1 MGGAPVGPFKPQVHA
16 VASATPLHSSEEPE
30 SPESAGSLLV
40 TGRIHRGHPY
50 PVAGLPSK
58 TSWNWAPCHWWEGA
72 PRPAI
77 GKADQ
82 SSHPGRHALC
92 PDGRGEASEL
102 GLWQHPE
109 WPAFDWNR
117 GVATGGGGCATSRT
131 GRDGVGRTAV
141 AAIVL
146 SSMTFAAIVG
156 SASTARAD
164 GEISAFASP
173 EVFSPGGI
181 TAGPDGARWFD
192 QHLDDSI
199 GRMTTAGVV
208 TNLYTDPS
216 ITRPTGIT
224 SGPDGAVWFTNFA
237 SVDRITTSGAISSF
251 TDPSI
256 HCAGAITTGPDD
268 ALWFTNCN
276 SIGRITTSGAVSSFA
291 DPGIVDTGFD
301 HVRSGRLAVVHRR
314 GRRHQRQLH
323 RTDHHLGRGDHLHR
337 SRHPESRFDRERPRR
352 RPGGSPTAVPSGGSP
367 PQGRSRPIPTPMGR
381 WTSRRVRTGPCGSRQ
396 RMDACSTGALD
407 RCTTADRSHH
417 HLGGD
422 HRFRDPEPVQPQHL
436 LPGIHHRRV

>member
-1 MGGAPVGPFKPQVHA
+1 MRNVSNRPR
-16 VASATPLHSSEEPE
+16 
-30 SPESAGSLLV
+30 
-40 TGRIHRGHPY
+40 RI
-50 PVAGLPSK
+50 
-58 TSWNWAPCHWWEGA
+58 
-72 PRPAI
+72 
-77 GKADQ
+77 
-82 SSHPGRHALC
+82 
-92 PDGRGEASEL
+92 
-102 GLWQHPE
+102 
-109 WPAFDWNR
+109 
-117 GVATGGGGCATSRT
+117 
-131 GRDGVGRTAV
+131 GRTAV

-146 SSMTFAAIVG
+146 SSMTFAGNCG

-181 TAGPDGARWFD
+181 TAGPDGALWFTNTWI
-192 QHLDDSI
+192 DSI

-291 DPGIVDTGFD
+291 DPGIVDPDSITSGPDGSLWFTDAAEGTSGNSIGRITTSGVVTTFTDPGIQNPDSIVSGPDGALWFTNGGSIGRITTSGTVTTYPDSNGPVDITPGPDGSLWFTATYWTMFHGGTGQVHDGLIGRITTSGVITDFVIQSRTSRSIYYPDPSPPGLTVRCGMWTRRRTTGF
-301 HVRSGRLAVVHRR
+301 
-314 GRRHQRQLH
+314 
-323 RTDHHLGRGDHLHR
+323 
-337 SRHPESRFDRERPRR
+337 RP
-352 RPGGSPTAVPSGGSP
+352 TSGG
-367 PQGRSRPIPTPMGR
+367 
-381 WTSRRVRTGPCGSRQ
+381 
-396 RMDACSTGALD
+396 
-407 RCTTADRSHH
+407 
-417 HLGGD
+417 
-422 HRFRDPEPVQPQHL
+422 
-436 LPGIHHRRV
+436 